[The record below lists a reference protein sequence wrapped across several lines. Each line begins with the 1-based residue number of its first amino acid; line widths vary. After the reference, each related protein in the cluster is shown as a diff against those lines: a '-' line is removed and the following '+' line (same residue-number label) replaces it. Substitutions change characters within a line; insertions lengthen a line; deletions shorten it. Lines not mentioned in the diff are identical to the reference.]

1 MSIVPGAAGIPLR
14 PSDCTWPRRPR
25 ARLSRLTQAEPACS
39 GLASPDRSRDA
50 RPGEWRR
57 GMDLG
62 LTGRTAVVT
71 GGSKGIGLAV
81 VKALADCGARVVT
94 GATRSSPDL
103 TELTRTG
110 RVEVI
115 ELDLSRPDG
124 PAQLVAAAGDR
135 VDILVNNV

>member
-81 VKALADCGARVVT
+81 VTALAGSGARVLT
-94 GATRSSPDL
+94 GATTVSPALAELVSAGGVEAIEVDL
-103 TELTRTG
+103 AH
-110 RVEVI
+110 
-115 ELDLSRPDG
+115 PDG
-124 PAQLVAAAGDR
+124 PARLGGGGGEEGG
-135 VDILVNNV
+135 IL